1 MIRNGNRGTHHPR
14 AAAFATALLVSAL
27 VPQGVGA
34 QQIPQLAGRPVAV
47 VGSIQVVGNERVQEA
62 TIFSEIGVRGGDT
75 IRYAEIDRAMKRLW
89 ATGQFRDG
97 ARIIRE
103 RTKLLILLVPD
114 AAEVRSKVEAVVR
127 RYKARFRQ
135 QSVLRTESALCLS
148 FD

>member
-27 VPQGVGA
+27 SPLGVGA

-89 ATGQFRDG
+89 ATGQFRD
-97 ARIIRE
+97 
-103 RTKLLILLVPD
+103 VN
-114 AAEVRSKVEAVVR
+114 VYAV
-127 RYKARFRQ
+127 AD
-135 QSVLRTESALCLS
+135 SANPGTQCPAPKR
-148 FD
+148 